1 MEKAAVSCVIR
12 VVEDCCMEK
21 AAVSCV
27 IRVVE
32 DCCMEK
38 AAVSCVIL
46 SGRRLLYEEGSCI
59 LCD

>member
-1 MEKAAVSCVIR
+1 MCDWTLI
-12 VVEDCCMEK
+12 EDCCMEK

-38 AAVSCVIL
+38 AAVSCVIHTSRQL
-46 SGRRLLYEEGSCI
+46 PCMEKAIFYLV
-59 LCD
+59 

>member
-1 MEKAAVSCVIR
+1 MIR

-38 AAVSCVIL
+38 AAVSCVIRVVEDCTTL
-46 SGRRLLYEEGSCI
+46 ITEDTAVWRRQLY
-59 LCD
+59 LV

>member
-1 MEKAAVSCVIR
+1 
-12 VVEDCCMEK
+12 MEK

-46 SGRRLLYEEGSCI
+46 SDRRLLYEEGSCI